1 MRERLQKVERME
13 RVMSVEQT
21 NKTGTEMGGTING
34 WLAKR
39 CGERDDGL
47 SRSFQGAGLHSRR
60 TEGRKEGGFA
70 APG

>member
-34 WLAKR
+34 WLRGVKIVMMDY
-39 CGERDDGL
+39 RDL
-47 SRSFQGAGLHSRR
+47 SRCWVAFEK
-60 TEGRKEGGFA
+60 EGRKEGSLRQGR
-70 APG
+70 

>member
-34 WLAKR
+34 WLRGVGIAMMDY
-39 CGERDDGL
+39 RDHFKVLGCI
-47 SRSFQGAGLHSRR
+47 R
-60 TEGRKEGGFA
+60 EGRGKERRRVRCAG
-70 APG
+70 